1 MKIAEIYRIILGV
14 KNSEENKRVPLPP
27 GFTNSEWKTWGQTT
41 TRQPVT
47 EERMAELRL
56 MKANVKV
63 SRSWVCLRMS
73 IVSETKRR
81 ILAPAVLEISS
92 SHGRIA
98 TQRAQ
103 AMEGVYSFKL

>member
-41 TRQPVT
+41 TRQPIT
-47 EERMAELRL
+47 KERMAELRL
-56 MKANVKV
+56 RKANMKL
-63 SRSWVCLRMS
+63 SHRLVCIRML

-81 ILAPAVLEISS
+81 ILAPAVLEVS
-92 SHGRIA
+92 
-98 TQRAQ
+98 
-103 AMEGVYSFKL
+103 K